1 MACSAKYTD
10 KEDSLVCS
18 ICFEKFKTPRYLP
31 CKHSFCQDCLY
42 SYIVSQLDSTE
53 PRLGILCPLCREF
66 IPNVCG
72 SASPEEWIMQ
82 FPQNHVLDKHVNST
96 GQMHCEACLRDN
108 EKEEGTD
115 FCFSCNEKLCG
126 NCTRYHRRNLLTRDH
141 KVVPLT
147 ETGRVGLEPYFDQ
160 GEICGKHHGRPI
172 EYFCND
178 HLEPCCTTCVC
189 TTHRICQQVKTVE
202 ETALCLKDEQKEN
215 FDAILDYVEILEEKL
230 SHAKLKQETL
240 TRQLEDKADEISD
253 DTEKMF
259 DNAINHLQH
268 LKDQC
273 LKNMATGVKKAKEKY
288 EKVIQKLTDG
298 IHCAKYCSK
307 SIGES
312 RMKADASK
320 LVVMYHT
327 GLKCFEGLKRCDFTR
342 VKIDLEH
349 EKPDILEDIMDLSS
363 VSEVNFLEKSVIGRV
378 YLCCISEISLEGKFV
393 RDGTFL
399 SDGTFIFSTIGCK
412 PCQNKPNCK
421 DDCFIYHK
429 SGMQSK
435 RIQSRPEPFGVAVK
449 SGTTFIASSAEK
461 YIQKLSSFGTLI
473 SNEINTRCNLKMFG
487 IAFLQENIY
496 MACNDR
502 IIKMPTHGRPL
513 HYQATYRTGTQVK
526 HIASTKSHV
535 VYSKRN
541 TNEVIAMDAN
551 GQTVWRY
558 SSPSLKSPCG
568 IGVDGENN
576 IYVAGK
582 ESDNIHVLTKDGK
595 VIQVIEDITRPDFMK
610 VDKEKKVCFVCTK
623 RKYLKVYE
631 MKY

>member
-10 KEDSLVCS
+10 KEDNLVCS

-72 SASPEEWIMQ
+72 SASPEEWITQ
-82 FPQNHVLDKHVNST
+82 FPQNHVLEKHVNST

-108 EKEEGTD
+108 IKEEGTD
-115 FCFSCNEKLCG
+115 FCFSCNEKLCA
-126 NCTRYHRRNLLTRDH
+126 NCTKYHRRNLLTRDH

-147 ETGRVGLEPYFDQ
+147 ETERGGLEPYFDQ

-172 EYFCND
+172 EYFCDD
-178 HLEPCCTTCVC
+178 HEEPCCTTCVC
-189 TTHRICQQVKTVE
+189 TTHRICRQVKTVE
-202 ETALCLKDEQKEN
+202 ETALCLKEEQKEN
-215 FDAILDYVEILEEKL
+215 FDAILDYIEILEEKL
-230 SHAKLKQETL
+230 SHAKLKQEML

-259 DNAINHLQH
+259 DDAINHLQH

-298 IHCAKYCSK
+298 IHCAQYCSL
-307 SIGES
+307 SIEES

-349 EKPDILEDIMDLSS
+349 EKPDILEDIMDLSR
-363 VSEVNFLEKSVIGRV
+363 VSDVQFLGRSVIGRV
-378 YLCCISEISLEGKFV
+378 YLRCISEISLEGKFV
-393 RDGTFL
+393 RDGTFH
-399 SDGTFIFSTIGCK
+399 SNGTFIFSTIGCK
-412 PCQNKPNCK
+412 PWQNKTDYN
-421 DDCFIYHK
+421 DECFIFHK
-429 SGMQSK
+429 NGKPSK
-435 RIQSRPEPFGVAVK
+435 IIQSLPEPFGVAEE
-449 SGTTFIASSAEK
+449 SYATFIASSAK
-461 YIQKLSSFGTLI
+461 KSIQKFTGYGTLLGKT
-473 SNEINTRCNLKMFG
+473 SCNVRMFG
-487 IAFLQENIY
+487 IAFLHENMY
-496 MACNDR
+496 MACNDSV
-502 IIKMPTHGRPL
+502 IKVNKLGRTL
-513 HYQATYRTGTQVK
+513 ATYSTKAPVK
-526 HIASTKSHV
+526 HIASTKSHI

-541 TNEVIAMDAN
+541 TNEVIAMDAD

-558 SSPSLKSPCG
+558 SSPCLKSPCG
-568 IGVDGENN
+568 IGIDGMDN
-576 IYVAGK
+576 IYGSGK

-631 MKY
+631 MIY

>member
-82 FPQNHVLDKHVNST
+82 FPQNHVLEKHVNST

-108 EKEEGTD
+108 IKEEGID
-115 FCFSCNEKLCG
+115 FCFSCNEKLCA
-126 NCTRYHRRNLLTRDH
+126 NCTKYHRRNLLTRDH

-147 ETGRVGLEPYFDQ
+147 ETEKGGLEPYFDQ
-160 GEICGKHHGRPI
+160 GEICGKHHGRLI
-172 EYFCND
+172 EYFCDD
-178 HLEPCCTTCVC
+178 HEEPCCTTCVC
-189 TTHRICQQVKTVE
+189 TTHRKCYQVKTVE
-202 ETALCLKDEQKEN
+202 ETALCLKEEQKEN

-230 SHAKLKQETL
+230 SHAKLKQQML

-259 DNAINHLQH
+259 DDAINHLQH

-312 RMKADASK
+312 RMKTDASK

-378 YLCCISEISLEGKFV
+378 YLRCVSEISLEGKFV
-393 RDGTFL
+393 RDGAFQ
-399 SDGTFIFSTIGCK
+399 SNGTFIFSTIGCK
-412 PCQNKPNCK
+412 PCQNKTDYN
-421 DDCFIYHK
+421 DECFIFHK
-429 SGMQSK
+429 DGKQSNI
-435 RIQSRPEPFGVAVK
+435 IQSLPEPFGVTVQ
-449 SGTTFIASSAEK
+449 SGTTLIASSAK
-461 YIQKLSSFGTLI
+461 KSIQKFTGYGTKLSKTS
-473 SNEINTRCNLKMFG
+473 CNLRMFG
-487 IAFLQENIY
+487 IAFLHENIY
-496 MACNDR
+496 MACNNSV
-502 IIKMPTHGRPL
+502 IKVNTIGRTL
-513 HYQATYRTGTQVK
+513 ATYSTEVPVK
-526 HIASTKSHV
+526 HIASTKSHI

-541 TNEVIAMDAN
+541 TNEVIAMDAD

-558 SSPSLKSPCG
+558 SSPCLKSPCG
-568 IGVDGENN
+568 IGVDGEDN

-631 MKY
+631 IIY